1 MIGIV
6 LVTHGSLGEALVHSM
21 NIILGEQAQVEALSL
36 MVEDDI
42 TVANKRLTEAVAKA
56 DEGDGVLILTDMLG
70 GTPSNLSLALL
81 GQPEIEVISGVN
93 LPMLL
98 KATQSRQQNDLRESA
113 SRVQEHGR
121 SSIVMAREVL
131 ENGTGGAKGA

>member
-42 TVANKRLTEAVAKA
+42 TVANKRLTEAVKKT

-81 GQPEIEVISGVN
+81 GQPGIEVISGVN

-98 KATQSRQQNDLRESA
+98 KATQSRQQHDLRESA
-113 SRVQEHGR
+113 SRVKEHAR

-131 ENGTGGAKGA
+131 ENGKGGAKGA

>member
-42 TVANKRLTEAVAKA
+42 TVANKGLRKAVKKA

-98 KATQSRQQNDLRESA
+98 KATQSRQQYDLRESA
-113 SRVQEHGR
+113 SRVKEHAR
-121 SSIVMAREVL
+121 SSIVLAREVL
-131 ENGTGGAKGA
+131 ENGAGGTKRA

>member
-21 NIILGEQAQVEALSL
+21 NLILGEQAQVEALSL

-42 TVANKRLTEAVAKA
+42 TVANKRLREAVEKA
-56 DEGDGVLILTDMLG
+56 EEGDGVLILTDMLG

-81 GQPEIEVISGVN
+81 GQPEIDVISGVN

-98 KATQSRQQNDLRESA
+98 KATQTRQQHDLRESA
-113 SRVQEHGR
+113 SRVKEHAR
-121 SSIVMAREVL
+121 SSIVLAREVL
-131 ENGTGGAKGA
+131 ENGAGGSKGK

>member
-6 LVTHGSLGEALVHSM
+6 LVTHGSLGEALVQSM
-21 NIILGEQAQVEALSL
+21 KIILGEQAQVEALSL

-42 TVANKRLTEAVAKA
+42 TVANKRLGEAVEKA

-81 GQPEIEVISGVN
+81 GKPEIEVISGVN

-98 KATQSRQQNDLRESA
+98 KATQSRQQHDLRESA
-113 SRVQEHGR
+113 SRVKEHGR

-131 ENGTGGAKGA
+131 ENGVGGAKGA

>member
-42 TVANKRLTEAVAKA
+42 TVANKRLTEAVAKT

-81 GQPEIEVISGVN
+81 GQPGIEVISGVN

-113 SRVQEHGR
+113 SRVKEHGR

>member
-42 TVANKRLTEAVAKA
+42 TVANKGLRKAVKKA

-98 KATQSRQQNDLRESA
+98 KATQSRQQHDLRESA
-113 SRVQEHGR
+113 SRVKEHAR
-121 SSIVMAREVL
+121 SSIVLAREVL
-131 ENGTGGAKGA
+131 ENGAGGAKGT